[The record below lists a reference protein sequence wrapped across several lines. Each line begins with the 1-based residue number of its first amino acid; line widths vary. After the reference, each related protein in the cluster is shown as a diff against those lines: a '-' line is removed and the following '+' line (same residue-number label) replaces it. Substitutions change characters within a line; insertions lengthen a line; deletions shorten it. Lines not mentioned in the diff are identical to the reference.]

1 VTDLPP
7 WPASPPSCDGIVLR
21 PFTDADAHLG
31 LELGQDPYVP
41 LIGSLA
47 ADPTPAQALAWV
59 RRQPMRY
66 TEGAGFSFAVAD
78 AASGRAVG
86 AAGLWLREP
95 AHGRASA
102 GYSVSPAHRG
112 RGVATRAVKA
122 VTAFAWTIPELHR
135 IELYIEPW
143 NTGSVRAAEASGY
156 AREGLLRSH
165 QEIGGTRRDM
175 LLYAAIRA

>member
-1 VTDLPP
+1 MTDLPP
-7 WPASPPSCDGIVLR
+7 WPASPPACDGIFLR

-31 LELGQDPYVP
+31 LELGEDPYVP

-47 ADPTPAQALAWV
+47 ADPTPAQALEWV
-59 RRQPMRY
+59 RRQPTRY
-66 TEGAGFSFAVAD
+66 TDGTGFSFAVAD
-78 AASGRAVG
+78 AGSGRAVG
-86 AAGLWLREP
+86 SAGLWLQAL

-112 RGVATRAVKA
+112 RGVATSAIKA
-122 VTAFAWTIPELHR
+122 VTAFAWTIPALHR

-143 NTGSVRAAEASGY
+143 NTGSSRAAHAAGY
-156 AREGLLRSH
+156 AREGVLRSH

-175 LLYAAIRA
+175 ALYAAIRA